1 MICLRHA
8 FWQEICSV
16 RARENSNDKRQQA
29 KDRKTSIWRDFHILK
44 KNTYKWEKGDTYSFK
59 IKSEASIKYKM
70 QYYLSS
76 KIVFFKKKEI
86 LQTLQKWRICCH
98 SMAAWRR
105 WRAHP
110 LLLRQC
116 QSWYLVAKLPIF
128 DNSL

>member
-1 MICLRHA
+1 MICLRQA

-76 KIVFFKKKEI
+76 KIVLFKKKKYCKLYESEESAVTQW
-86 LQTLQKWRICCH
+86 LPG
-98 SMAAWRR
+98 AAG
-105 WRAHP
+105 P
-110 LLLRQC
+110 LTHC
-116 QSWYLVAKLPIF
+116 YYGNVKVGIW
-128 DNSL
+128 